1 MSARSSLPHRRALDG
16 VRGAAVI
23 AVLLFHADK
32 LSGGY
37 LGVDLFFVLSGY
49 LITSLLLAEAGS
61 TGTVRL
67 LGFWARRARRL
78 LPALF
83 LVLAFVGV
91 YASVIAAPSELHRI
105 RADALA
111 TLAYVANWRFVF
123 GKFDYFALFAS
134 PSPLNHTWSLAIE
147 EQFYLVWPLVF
158 VGVLVWGR
166 RHEHG
171 EPATPNATARRMFWV
186 SLVLACGSAALALGL
201 WATSQNATRIY
212 YGTDTRAASIL
223 LGAALGAFLAW
234 RGPASTRRARFA
246 VESSAVV
253 GVGVLAVAWYRLS
266 GANLYRGGLLACA
279 VAGVAVIAAA
289 AHPRPGPVA
298 RVLSF
303 APFVGLGIISYG
315 LYLWHWPIYLWLN
328 ADRVGVDGW
337 PLFAVRMAVT
347 LPVALTSFFLVERP
361 IRRGALKAS
370 TLRWVTPLA
379 ATALVAVTFA
389 TTAGYVPETSS
400 SEAGVSNSTDAA
412 HLARAHTGTRR
423 LMVVGN
429 SVAYFLAAEGFSK
442 LTAKPPLVALNA
454 GLVSCVYPDGER
466 LRFESFGRGLAPIPC
481 DQGWE
486 ADVRQFDPE
495 VVFMTFSDSGP
506 GELLHNGKWLAPCD
520 PEYRDWYLHTL
531 AGAVKTLSARG
542 ARVVMST
549 GAYSQVFGATERSR
563 DQSDCT
569 NALTREFT
577 NSHPRVGFIDLGHY
591 VCPARDRCH
600 VTIGGITLRTD
611 FVHYRGPAAR
621 LIARWLLPRLGL
633 S

>member
-1 MSARSSLPHRRALDG
+1 
-16 VRGAAVI
+16 VAVI
-23 AVLLFHADK
+23 AVLLFHANK
-32 LSGGY
+32 LAGGY

-49 LITSLLLAEAGS
+49 LITSLLLAEARS
-61 TGTVRL
+61 TGTVHL

-83 LVLAFVGV
+83 LVLAFVGL
-91 YASVIAAPSELHRI
+91 YAAVIAAPSELHRI
-105 RADALA
+105 RADAFA

-158 VGVLVWGR
+158 VGVLAWGR
-166 RHEHG
+166 RRDRG
-171 EPATPNATARRMFWV
+171 EESTPNATARRMFWV
-186 SLVLACGSAALALGL
+186 SLVLAAASAALALGL
-201 WATSQNATRIY
+201 WAASQNATRIY

-234 RGPASTRRARFA
+234 RGPASTRRTRFA
-246 VESSAVV
+246 VESTAFV
-253 GVGVLAVAWYRLS
+253 GVGVLAVAWSRLS

-279 VAGVAVIAAA
+279 VAGAAVIAAA
-289 AHPRPGPVA
+289 AHPRPGLVA
-298 RVLSF
+298 RALSF
-303 APFVGLGIISYG
+303 TPFVGLGVISYG

-337 PLFAVRMAVT
+337 SLFAVRMAVT
-347 LPVALTSFFLVERP
+347 LPVALASFFLVEKP
-361 IRRGALKAS
+361 IRRGAFAAS
-370 TLRWVTPLA
+370 TLRWATPLA
-379 ATALVAVTFA
+379 AAALIAITFA
-389 TTAGYVPETSS
+389 TTAGYVPETSNS
-400 SEAGVSNSTDAA
+400 RAGISDSVDAA
-412 HLARAHTGTRR
+412 RLARAHPGTRR

-429 SVAYFLAAEGFSK
+429 SVAYFLAAEGFSELK
-442 LTAKPPLVALNA
+442 TKPPLVALNT
-454 GLVSCVYPDGER
+454 GLLSCVYPDGER
-466 LRFESFGRGLAPIPC
+466 LRFESFGRGRAPIPC

-486 ADVRQFDPE
+486 TDVKQFDPD

-506 GELLHNGKWLAPCD
+506 GQLLHNGKWLAPCD
-520 PEYRDWYLHTL
+520 PEYRDWYLHSL
-531 AGAVKTLSARG
+531 EGAVRTLGARG

-549 GAYSQVFGATERSR
+549 SAYSIVFGSTEATR

-569 NALTREFT
+569 NALTREFAS
-577 NSHPRVGFIDLGHY
+577 SHPTVGLIDLGHY

-600 VTIGGITLRTD
+600 VSLGGITLRTD

-621 LIARWLLPRLGL
+621 LIARWLLPRLGIT
-633 S
+633 